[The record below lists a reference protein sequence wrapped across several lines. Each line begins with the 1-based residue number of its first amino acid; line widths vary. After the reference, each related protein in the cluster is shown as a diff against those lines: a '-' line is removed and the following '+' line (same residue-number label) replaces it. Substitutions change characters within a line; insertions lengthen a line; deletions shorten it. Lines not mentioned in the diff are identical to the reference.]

1 VSDHARFEALAGAVM
16 LGEAT
21 DAERER
27 FAEHAA
33 CCAACRDDAE
43 AMPAF
48 RRTVERARDA
58 ETWRP
63 SVDDAVG
70 RRIRASQ
77 RSRFGVTI
85 GALGWAVALSI
96 VLNVAFVSGLSGHI
110 HDAFE
115 NGEEAASNVPAMR
128 IELEQKAPVRVTVA
142 PVVRVAAAAP
152 RMRRRPHLLAAA
164 PARAARADT
173 ATADVPGAYESDP
186 RASLEAEAATVPDV
200 LAGLGLDDASPDA
213 AKHVAVRP
221 RCETPSRA
229 DGGTSDTPP
238 EPCAAA
244 TELHH

>member
-1 VSDHARFEALAGAVM
+1 VRDHARFEALAGAVM

-21 DAERER
+21 ETERER

-33 CCAACRDDAE
+33 TCAACRDDAE
-43 AMPAF
+43 AMPVF
-48 RRTVERARDA
+48 RRTLARARDA

-77 RSRFGVTI
+77 RSRFHVTI

-115 NGEEAASNVPAMR
+115 NGEEAASNVRSMK
-128 IELEQKAPVRVTVA
+128 IELERKAPVEAPAV
-142 PVVRVAAAAP
+142 PVVRVAAAVSRP
-152 RMRRRPHLLAAA
+152 RHRSHVVAAA
-164 PARAARADT
+164 VSRPVAPAADAAANED
-173 ATADVPGAYESDP
+173 PSDP
-186 RASLEAEAATVPDV
+186 RAGLEAAAATVPDV
-200 LAGLGLDDASPDA
+200 LAGLGLDGSSPDA
-213 AKHVAVRP
+213 AKHVAVQP
-221 RCETPSRA
+221 RCEAPLHA
-229 DGGTSDTPP
+229 DGGGSDTPP